1 MTSAFVD
8 ELRKKCQAAPAR
20 IGFPDSED
28 PRIWSVTDQLLKEKS
43 VREVVL
49 FTKKAE
55 TTQAAHQ
62 YGIDLAKHGD
72 RLRFGGEA
80 AEARVARLNAAAE
93 LLNQGKLD
101 AVVAGN
107 VATTA
112 EVIRAGIAGVG
123 LAPGVRTVSGAFIM
137 HKNAGV
143 GPGTDP
149 HLANITYL
157 YADCGVVIAPTV
169 RQLGDIASESVKTW
183 KRLFPKVEPVLAF
196 LSFSTKGSAQHEAQ
210 AKIAEATAL
219 FKAQNP
225 TVVCDGELQFDAAFD
240 AEIGKKKAPDSPVPG
255 RANCFIFPDLGA
267 GNIAY
272 KITQRLAGFEAYG
285 PILQGLGKP
294 FSDLSRGSTV
304 SDILAS
310 CYVNLLRSQ

>member
-8 ELRKKCQAAPAR
+8 ELRKKCQAEPAR

-28 PRIWSVTDQLLKEKS
+28 PRIWSVADQLLKEKS

-49 FTKKAE
+49 FTRKAE

-62 YGIDLAKHGD
+62 YGVDLAKHGD
-72 RLRFGGEA
+72 KLRFSGEA
-80 AEARVARLNAAAE
+80 ADSRVGRLNAAAE
-93 LLNQGKLD
+93 LLNQGKVD
-101 AVVAGN
+101 AVIAGN

-112 EVIRAGIAGVG
+112 EVIRAGIGGVG
-123 LAPGVRTVSGAFIM
+123 LAAGVRTVSGAFIM
-137 HKNAGV
+137 HKPGV
-143 GPGTDP
+143 
-149 HLANITYL
+149 ATYL

-183 KRLFPKVEPVLAF
+183 RRLFPKVEPVLAF

-219 FKAQNP
+219 FKAQHP
-225 TVVCDGELQFDAAFD
+225 AVVCDGELQFDAAFD
-240 AEIGKKKAPDSPVPG
+240 AEIGRKKAPESPVPG

-304 SDILAS
+304 ADILAS
-310 CYVNLLRSQ
+310 SYVNLLRS